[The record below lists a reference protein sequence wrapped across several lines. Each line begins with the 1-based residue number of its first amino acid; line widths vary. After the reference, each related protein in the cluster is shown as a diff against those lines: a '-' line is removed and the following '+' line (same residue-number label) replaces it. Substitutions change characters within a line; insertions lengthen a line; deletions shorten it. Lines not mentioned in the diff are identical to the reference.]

1 MALSNELV
9 QRWSI
14 WALTIEGYAMLHDEI
29 EDEKTAKRMLGAEH
43 RLLRDGRYAPE
54 VHSIHMTSAQWR
66 ESDTAAKARIDALI
80 ESLAVPSDD

>member
-1 MALSNELV
+1 
-9 QRWSI
+9 
-14 WALTIEGYAMLHDEI
+14 
-29 EDEKTAKRMLGAEH
+29 
-43 RLLRDGRYAPE
+43 